1 MKRTLA
7 FIVLCLPLEAR
18 GPRCPIALQ
27 QTPECSSCT
36 LDEWAR
42 KVSSLKERPVE
53 FSSLPDKM
61 KYQENILTF
70 TEYMTTL
77 NKTAA
82 VIAREC
88 SIDNQWLNKK
98 SLYSLV
104 PNIFTLNRPSIVPAV
119 DVQNFPF
126 KPYARRLTL
135 ERDSQVCFFGDL
147 HGSAHSLLRDLK
159 KLKELGYLDNQFKIT
174 KKNFHIIFLG
184 DYIDR
189 GIYGVEVVYTL
200 CRLKLANPSQV
211 ILVRGNHEDYILAP
225 DFRKKHTKE
234 EQKDNAPSF
243 HR

>member
-53 FSSLPDKM
+53 FSSLPDKK

-98 SLYSLV
+98 SLYSLA
-104 PNIFTLNRPSIVPAV
+104 PDIFTLNRPSVVPAV
-119 DVQNFPF
+119 MS
-126 KPYARRLTL
+126 R
-135 ERDSQVCFFGDL
+135 
-147 HGSAHSLLRDLK
+147 
-159 KLKELGYLDNQFKIT
+159 
-174 KKNFHIIFLG
+174 IFLLSRMR
-184 DYIDR
+184 DVSHSKEIHKYASLAICMALLIHSFEILKNLKNSD
-189 GIYGVEVVYTL
+189 ILITNS
-200 CRLKLANPSQV
+200 RLPGRTF
-211 ILVRGNHEDYILAP
+211 IL
-225 DFRKKHTKE
+225 
-234 EQKDNAPSF
+234 SS
-243 HR
+243 